1 MTLARSMILLMPELE
16 AKFFRDQI
24 NILAPNLQIL
34 FANSDTELETAVA
47 HSLHPCHLFG
57 FMTPV
62 YVPSRH
68 LSQLAKAYNL
78 HPGPPSRPGYRPTH
92 FAILERDREF
102 GVTLHEMAPQIDAG
116 SIVTTRYFGIEDLD
130 TVPALEERAY
140 IEALSLVQAYLP
152 VILGMKAPAPY
163 RGKGWSGPG
172 KRSKDLAELEAR
184 QKENPPK

>member
-1 MTLARSMILLMPELE
+1 MPELE

-24 NILAPNLQIL
+24 NILAPDLQIL
-34 FANSDTELETAVA
+34 SANSDTELEKAVA
-47 HSLHPCHLFG
+47 HSQYPCHLFG

-78 HPGPPSRPGYRPTH
+78 HPGPPSRPGFRPTH

-116 SIVTTRYFGIEDLD
+116 TIVTTRYFGIEDLD
-130 TVPALEERAY
+130 TIPALEERAY
-140 IEALSLVQAYLP
+140 VEALSLVQDYLP
-152 VILGMKAPAPY
+152 VILGMKEPAPY
-163 RGKGWSGPG
+163 LGKDWSGA
-172 KRSKDLAELEAR
+172 KMRSQDLQELEVR